1 MEKYALCAILSCRG
15 SNWTNLQNVAFLL
28 ADEELEIID
37 LRANGSLSPFYLS
50 YFSGMEPSSPFLN
63 KMIFKIIYAD
73 I

>member
-1 MEKYALCAILSCRG
+1 MRANI
-15 SNWTNLQNVAFLL
+15 QNVAFLL
-28 ADEELEIID
+28 EVEERIID

-63 KMIFKIIYAD
+63 KMIFEIIYAD

>member
-1 MEKYALCAILSCRG
+1 M
-15 SNWTNLQNVAFLL
+15 V
-28 ADEELEIID
+28 
-37 LRANGSLSPFYLS
+37 NGSLSPFYLS